1 MQCLHPP
8 FPGDS
13 SRRIALQRQ
22 PSPSV
27 PTLLLESVLVGI
39 LQALQLDSCREQRK
53 GSLTHEMNSGTNRT
67 EYILLNFLQRALL
80 ELLHDDR
87 ELEEVVGML
96 GFVEGVKAR
105 ECPA

>member
-1 MQCLHPP
+1 M
-8 FPGDS
+8 
-13 SRRIALQRQ
+13 
-22 PSPSV
+22 
-27 PTLLLESVLVGI
+27 
-39 LQALQLDSCREQRK
+39 K
-53 GSLTHEMNSGTNRT
+53 SGTNRT

-96 GFVEGVKAR
+96 SFVEGVKAR